1 VPQRANFNRRRRSI
15 RAELSKDSSISPRGS
30 TSESLDALPQSA
42 DVAGDASRV
51 GGRVSI
57 EARFVYKLQ
66 SPCEFTRSRRM
77 SVIAHRV
84 ERLCSASRSVPTF
97 ASLPSAAE
105 AMRLLSVPG
114 WSKFV
119 GKAVPSKSK
128 PADGRRQPKRRQ
140 SIKSAHFGER
150 LLFTFCSSSATIG
163 ECRTFRRFPKRTSKP
178 VGPRQ
183 GPIGLRGGLEHDKR
197 MALGCGARGHQ
208 APP

>member
-77 SVIAHRV
+77 SVSGPSFYFSQPQHFLRLWGLKRFIAIAAARTSATRCRFIGIWYTDAHIRV
-84 ERLCSASRSVPTF
+84 PWRAFANRACCTSAFEGAAVMSDPLRSARCVESRPTNFRASPRGFLSASRQP
-97 ASLPSAAE
+97 P
-105 AMRLLSVPG
+105 
-114 WSKFV
+114 KF
-119 GKAVPSKSK
+119 
-128 PADGRRQPKRRQ
+128 
-140 SIKSAHFGER
+140 SIFE
-150 LLFTFCSSSATIG
+150 
-163 ECRTFRRFPKRTSKP
+163 
-178 VGPRQ
+178 
-183 GPIGLRGGLEHDKR
+183 
-197 MALGCGARGHQ
+197 
-208 APP
+208 